1 MPWQNLH
8 LEYKQSAMEPENQI
22 ATAEVSIEA
31 PVSKVWE
38 ALVNPEIIREYMF
51 GTTVTSNWTE
61 GSSITWIGEWEGK
74 AYADKGEIIKV
85 EPESQLHYTH
95 YSPLSGK
102 EDIPENYHT
111 VTINLYQVEDRIVL
125 FLTQDKNESEEARQH
140 SEKNW
145 MQMLTALKE
154 LLEKK

>member
-1 MPWQNLH
+1 
-8 LEYKQSAMEPENQI
+8 MESENQI
-22 ATAEVSIEA
+22 AIAEVTIES
-31 PVSKVWE
+31 PLSRVWE

-74 AYADKGEIIKV
+74 TYVDKGEIIKV
-85 EPESQLHYTH
+85 EPESKLHYTH

-102 EDIPENYHT
+102 EDIPENYHI
-111 VTINLYQVEDRIVL
+111 VTIALYGIENKTVL
-125 FLTQDKNESEEARQH
+125 FLTQDNNETRADKEH

-154 LLEKK
+154 LLEKR